1 MMVSLKRV
9 DQYLT
14 EEEEIDDTLI
24 ENSLGDPDE
33 PPSFSNATI
42 SWSAPSEG
50 DTTQFQ
56 LRDIDITFSKG
67 DLNLIVGPIGSGK
80 SSLLL
85 ALLGEMRLINGSFHL
100 PRQNGIAY
108 VSQTAWLQN
117 ATIRDNILFGNE
129 FDEER
134 YWKVV
139 EACALKLDLDMFEA
153 GDRTEVGE
161 KGITLSGGQKQRLAL
176 ARAVYS
182 PAQTLLLDD
191 VLSALDVHVGRI
203 VFQKCITGELMKDR
217 TVLLVTHHVK
227 MAKKA
232 ARQIV
237 VMEQGKI
244 ISVLHSEDSLANLG
258 AETQALLQES
268 EEKSKIDESSV
279 PTKVDSTT
287 PDKPEKSGKL
297 VLEEERAVGRISRKT
312 IFQYMSYFGN
322 PLFLAGLWLSVSLG
336 QTGNILNNWWIAKW
350 SDAYA
355 QYGHAT
361 NAGFYLSVAAGIA
374 GGIAL
379 VDVITSTFFQK
390 GAWNAAKKLHYRL
403 VRGVFRAPISWFDT
417 TPVGR
422 IINRFAKDISS
433 LDQRLLM
440 WLQYVV
446 DSAMQIV
453 FRIGAV
459 TSVMPIFV
467 VPALTVAFIGYVMG
481 EIYVRANI
489 AVKRCVSVTESPLF
503 SHFGD
508 TIIGAV
514 TIRA

>member
-1 MMVSLKRV
+1 
-9 DQYLT
+9 
-14 EEEEIDDTLI
+14 
-24 ENSLGDPDE
+24 
-33 PPSFSNATI
+33 
-42 SWSAPSEG
+42 
-50 DTTQFQ
+50 
-56 LRDIDITFSKG
+56 
-67 DLNLIVGPIGSGK
+67 
-80 SSLLL
+80 
-85 ALLGEMRLINGSFHL
+85 
-100 PRQNGIAY
+100 
-108 VSQTAWLQN
+108 
-117 ATIRDNILFGNE
+117 
-129 FDEER
+129 
-134 YWKVV
+134 
-139 EACALKLDLDMFEA
+139 
-153 GDRTEVGE
+153 
-161 KGITLSGGQKQRLAL
+161 
-176 ARAVYS
+176 
-182 PAQTLLLDD
+182 
-191 VLSALDVHVGRI
+191 
-203 VFQKCITGELMKDR
+203 MKDR

-258 AETQALLQES
+258 AETQALLQQS
-268 EEKSKIDESSV
+268 EEESKLDESSV

-312 IFQYMSYFGN
+312 IFQYMSNFGN
-322 PLFLAGLWLSVSLG
+322 PLFLAGLWFAVSLG
-336 QTGNILNNWWIAKW
+336 QTGNILSNWWIAKW

-355 QYGHAT
+355 EYGHDAH
-361 NAGFYLSVAAGIA
+361 AGFYLSVTAGIA
-374 GGIAL
+374 GGIAF

-446 DSAMQIV
+446 DSGMQIV